1 MKIDQSKVRPL
12 EFAEGEDRLTVRY
25 SNRGDPFQQGV
36 ELSFVN
42 DRCWVA
48 VLLED
53 RELRLL
59 YARLGEFLGE
69 QVGS

>member
-1 MKIDQSKVRPL
+1 MTIDQSKVPPL
-12 EFAEGEDRLTVRY
+12 VFTEGDDELTVRY
-25 SNRGDPFQQGV
+25 SNRGEPFRAGV
-36 ELSFVN
+36 ELSFRS

-59 YARLGEFLGE
+59 HAKLGEFLG
-69 QVGS
+69 VKP